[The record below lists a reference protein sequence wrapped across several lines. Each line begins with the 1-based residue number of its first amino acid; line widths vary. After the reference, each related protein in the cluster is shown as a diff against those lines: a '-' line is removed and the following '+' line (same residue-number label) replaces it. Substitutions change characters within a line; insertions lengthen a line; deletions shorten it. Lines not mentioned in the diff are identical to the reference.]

1 MEKIF
6 QKPYWFMH
14 QIQTNSFCSNLPFG
28 ILSFSSY
35 VDIESMYIISFD
47 EKMSEYKLL
56 GTKSKKIVN
65 AIKLFKKS
73 LFV

>member
-1 MEKIF
+1 
-6 QKPYWFMH
+6 MH
-14 QIQTNSFCSNLPFG
+14 QKQTNSFCSNLSFG

-35 VDIESMYIISFD
+35 VNIESMYIIFFD
-47 EKMSEYKLL
+47 EEMSEYKLL

-65 AIKLFKKS
+65 PIKLFKKS

>member
-6 QKPYWFMH
+6 QKPCWFMH
-14 QIQTNSFCSNLPFG
+14 QKQTNSFCSNLPFG

>member
-1 MEKIF
+1 
-6 QKPYWFMH
+6 MH
-14 QIQTNSFCSNLPFG
+14 QKQTNSFCSNLPFEL
-28 ILSFSSY
+28 LSFSSY

-56 GTKSKKIVN
+56 GTKSKTIVN
-65 AIKLFKKS
+65 VIKLFKKP

>member
-1 MEKIF
+1 
-6 QKPYWFMH
+6 MH
-14 QIQTNSFCSNLPFG
+14 QKQTNSFFSNLPFG
-28 ILSFSSY
+28 LLSFSSY

-56 GTKSKKIVN
+56 GTKSKTIVN
-65 AIKLFKKS
+65 VIKLFKKP